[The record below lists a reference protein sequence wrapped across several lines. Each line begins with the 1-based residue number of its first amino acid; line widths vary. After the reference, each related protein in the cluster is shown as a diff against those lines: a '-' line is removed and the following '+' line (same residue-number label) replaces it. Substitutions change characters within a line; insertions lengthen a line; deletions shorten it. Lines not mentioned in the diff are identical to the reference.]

1 MKKNQVFSG
10 AATALITP
18 MKSGNIDYPALAKIL
33 ETQISAGISALVVGG
48 TTGEAA
54 TLSDGE
60 RYELYTYVKENGG
73 KVAIDEIANATGRN
87 ARSIGA
93 NVTDLA
99 KKGLAIREKVAG
111 EGEDAK
117 DVTYVVLTEEGMNFV
132 PSED

>member
-1 MKKNQVFSG
+1 MKL
-10 AATALITP
+10 TE
-18 MKSGNIDYPALAKIL
+18 KSN
-33 ETQISAGISALVVGG
+33 EV
-48 TTGEAA
+48 
-54 TLSDGE
+54 
-60 RYELYTYVKENGG
+60 YTYVKENGG
-73 KVAIDEIANATGRN
+73 RVAIDEIANATGRN

>member
-1 MKKNQVFSG
+1 MKL
-10 AATALITP
+10 TE
-18 MKSGNIDYPALAKIL
+18 KSN
-33 ETQISAGISALVVGG
+33 EV
-48 TTGEAA
+48 
-54 TLSDGE
+54 
-60 RYELYTYVKENGG
+60 YTYVKENGG